1 MQPILSKWDISWS
14 DRQTFKTIYLVGV
27 ENPTFFYTGQE
38 NLCRDV
44 GCRLH
49 RHGRG
54 RRRCR
59 RCRHCRHSRR
69 RQIVDFINDVSQATN
84 SCSIRSY
91 LRSSVDWVNVNG
103 IKVTWLFIAYCAITS
118 NCLGKAT
125 RP

>member
-27 ENPTFFYTGQE
+27 ENPTFFYAGQE

-49 RHGRG
+49 RHGRR

-59 RCRHCRHSRR
+59 CRLHRRCRCRCCQCRR
-69 RQIVDFINDVSQATN
+69 HHQQRQPGDEFLQHPI
-84 SCSIRSY
+84 
-91 LRSSVDWVNVNG
+91 LSSVWVELNFNG
-103 IKVTWLFIAYCAITS
+103 IKVT
-118 NCLGKAT
+118 
-125 RP
+125 